1 MKKQLVWR
9 ITSISD
15 KETENPID
23 TPVAFERM
31 KPRYWLHSA
40 LEGRSAILINIDN
53 EKESLQTSTIE
64 QLFIFGDAVKIT
76 TRNSVYWLKQSIE
89 DVE

>member
-31 KPRYWLHSA
+31 KPRYFLHSA
-40 LEGRSAILINIDN
+40 VAGRGAILVNLDDH
-53 EKESLQTSTIE
+53 KQSLQTSRIQE
-64 QLFIFGDAVKIT
+64 LIIFGDRIKIT
-76 TRNSVYWLKQSIE
+76 TLNTIYWLKQSIE